1 MILVALS
8 AFISISAWRKSNNCR
23 SQNVDL
29 FHIDLSLILG
39 KDSNII
45 NLYLEGTMKYIS
57 TRGNVSKIGF
67 IDAVLMGL
75 ANDGGLLIPE
85 AIPQIP
91 VEKLQAM
98 SQLSYQELAYEI
110 ISYYVTIKKTCTTN
124 IGHITY
130 HRENTPS
137 IKHN

>member
-1 MILVALS
+1 
-8 AFISISAWRKSNNCR
+8 
-23 SQNVDL
+23 
-29 FHIDLSLILG
+29 
-39 KDSNII
+39 
-45 NLYLEGTMKYIS
+45 MKYIS

-110 ISYYVTIKKTCTTN
+110 ISYYVD
-124 IGHITY
+124 G
-130 HRENTPS
+130 
-137 IKHN
+137 